1 MRLKMRCNVFLPI
14 LILVMGSMLLSCRT
28 AGYAGGGMV
37 RKRSGI
43 IPCPTV
49 GGHAERKVFSR
60 AFYQ

>member
-1 MRLKMRCNVFLPI
+1 MGLKKKHPVL
-14 LILVMGSMLLSCRT
+14 LLVLVMGGMLLSCRT
-28 AGYAGGGMV
+28 ADYAGGNMN
-37 RKRSGI
+37 RKRGI

>member
-1 MRLKMRCNVFLPI
+1 MSLKMRRNVLLLAL
-14 LILVMGSMLLSCRT
+14 LIAGMLSSCKTGSY
-28 AGYAGGGMV
+28 YAGGSMG

-43 IPCPTV
+43 IPCPSV